1 MFQPTGYST
10 YHSLQARLQKNLS
23 NGLSFLTSYTFS
35 KNIGVQ
41 GSDSFGDPF
50 GGGGATAMDTFNR
63 KLDKAILGIDQTHV
77 LVVSWNYELPFG
89 HGKRFASNINPVL
102 NAVIGGWQV
111 NSIERYQS
119 GTPIG
124 VGGGGNIPLFG
135 GGNRPN
141 WISSKVRSD
150 VAMSSFDPAK
160 DVYLNINAFSQPAAY
175 TFGNAPKR
183 LPNLRRPALYNE
195 DFSAFKRF
203 GLGGESR
210 FLEFRAEFFNVFNR
224 VVFGGPA
231 TNINS
236 PSTFGTIGSQANEPR
251 VAQFALKLLF

>member
-1 MFQPTGYST
+1 
-10 YHSLQARLQKNLS
+10 
-23 NGLSFLTSYTFS
+23 
-35 KNIGVQ
+35 
-41 GSDSFGDPF
+41 
-50 GGGGATAMDTFNR
+50 MDTFNR

-77 LVVSWNYELPFG
+77 LVISWNYELPFG
-89 HGKRFASNINPVL
+89 HGKRFASNSNPVL

-119 GTPIG
+119 GTPIS

-141 WISSKVRSD
+141 WISNKVRSD

-183 LPNLRRPALYNE
+183 LPNVRRPALYNE

-203 GLGGESR
+203 SLGAETR
-210 FLEFRAEFFNVFNR
+210 YLEFRGELFNVFNR

-231 TNINS
+231 ANINS
-236 PSTFGTIGSQANEPR
+236 PSTFGTIGSQANDPR
-251 VAQFALKLLF
+251 VVQFALKLVF